1 MKKRSGIWLG
11 LLLVAIAL
19 ANELLKAPEARTWHD
34 QLFGVLP
41 YDFRFPTWARL
52 RKTVWNPLPT
62 WARLRKTVWN
72 PHSDRIF
79 VPHAFGVG
87 WSVNLGGLVNHIGR
101 VDG

>member
-52 RKTVWNPLPT
+52 RQ
-62 WARLRKTVWN
+62 TVWN

-87 WSVNLGGLVNHIGR
+87 WSVNLGGLVKHIGR